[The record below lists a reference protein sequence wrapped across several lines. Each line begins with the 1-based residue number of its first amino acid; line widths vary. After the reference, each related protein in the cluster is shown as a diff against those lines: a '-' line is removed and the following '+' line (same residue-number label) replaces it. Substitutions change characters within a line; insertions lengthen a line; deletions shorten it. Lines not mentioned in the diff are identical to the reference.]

1 MSAAAMTYRETL
13 DAIDAA
19 AELHRTVRAV
29 LKAVCAVAI
38 GPRSRSGRAVAYSVL
53 GHLAA
58 CSERTVAR
66 AVELLEARGL
76 IRRLRCLPDA
86 RAGYGYGYAID
97 AAAVA
102 SLVPRAGF
110 LERCRQRRAERC
122 AARERARCVAA
133 YPSDKLTDTESGQQK
148 QNNTN
153 NSARASAAPDPFGA
167 DPFGA
172 DPFDQVEQPTR
183 ADLAR
188 VFDAAEETRPAKIEP
203 SRGVMF
209 AMQHAAAAARAVVA
223 QAFKR
228 GPSPS
233 PSSTPSA
240 PQSSPPEPPPR
251 KPQAPSPSASSTSS
265 TSELDAIR
273 AAHSSSPARLEE
285 LAALVERFGEAH
297 LVRAWSHAL
306 EHAKYQPPRPAYLR
320 AWLENPENIAA
331 AAPSTKTTKTTK
343 TAPSPYSAAHAAFPE
358 RVELPP
364 ESEEDR
370 ARALARFDTMF
381 EELK

>member
-38 GPRSRSGRAVAYSVL
+38 GPRSRSGRVVAYSVL

-102 SLVPRAGF
+102 SLVPRASF

-153 NSARASAAPDPFGA
+153 NSARASAAPDPFGIS
-167 DPFGA
+167 PFDA
-172 DPFDQVEQPTR
+172 DPFDAEQPAR

>member
-1 MSAAAMTYRETL
+1 MTYRETL

-153 NSARASAAPDPFGA
+153 NSARASAAPDPFGIS
-167 DPFGA
+167 PFDA
-172 DPFDQVEQPTR
+172 DPFDAEQPAR

-251 KPQAPSPSASSTSS
+251 KPQAPSPSAPSTSS

>member
-1 MSAAAMTYRETL
+1 MTAAMTYRETL

-19 AELHRTVRAV
+19 ADLHRTVRAV

-38 GPRSRSGRAVAYSVL
+38 GPRSRSGRVVAYSVL

-97 AAAVA
+97 AAAVT

-133 YPSDKLTDTESGQQK
+133 YPSDKLADTESGQQK

-153 NSARASAAPDPFGA
+153 NSARASGALDPFGIS
-167 DPFGA
+167 PFDA
-172 DPFDQVEQPTR
+172 DPFDQVEQPSR

-203 SRGVMF
+203 SRGLMF
-209 AMQHAAAAARAVVA
+209 TMQHAAAAARAVVA

-233 PSSTPSA
+233 PSSPPP

-331 AAPSTKTTKTTK
+331 KPAAKPAAKS
-343 TAPSPYSAAHAAFPE
+343 APSPYSAAHAAFPE

-370 ARALARFDTMF
+370 ARALARFDLMF

>member
-1 MSAAAMTYRETL
+1 MSAAVLTYRETL

-19 AELHRTVRAV
+19 ADLHRTCKAV

-38 GPRSRSGRAVAYSVL
+38 GPRSRSGRVVAYSVL

-76 IRRLRCLPDA
+76 VRRLRCLPDA

-97 AAAVA
+97 PAAVA
-102 SLVPRAGF
+102 ALTPRMGF
-110 LERCRQRRAERC
+110 LERCAQRRAERL

-133 YPSDKLTDTESGQQK
+133 YPSDKLTDTESGQQEK
-148 QNNTN
+148 QNNKN
-153 NSARASAAPDPFGA
+153 NSARASAAPDPFAVDPFAA
-167 DPFGA
+167 DPFAADPLEHPADLERVFGA
-172 DPFDQVEQPTR
+172 D
-183 ADLAR
+183 
-188 VFDAAEETRPAKIEP
+188 EETKPAKIEP
-203 SRGVMF
+203 SRGLMF
-209 AMQHAAAAARAVVA
+209 TMQHAAAAARAVVA

-233 PSSTPSA
+233 PPSTPSGD
-240 PQSSPPEPPPR
+240 PEPPR
-251 KPQAPSPSASSTSS
+251 KPQAASPSAPSTSN

-273 AAHSSSPARLEE
+273 TAHSGSPARLEE
-285 LAALVERFGEAH
+285 IAVLVERFGEQH
-297 LVRAWSHAL
+297 VVRAWSHAL

-320 AWLENPENIAA
+320 AWLENPENIAVKPASRPA
-331 AAPSTKTTKTTK
+331 AKQGPSVYC
-343 TAPSPYSAAHAAFPE
+343 PAHADFPK
-358 RVELPP
+358 RVEQPP
-364 ESEEDR
+364 ESEEDH
-370 ARALARFDTMF
+370 ARGLDRFAAMD